1 MKLQAK
7 RILAVLIVTLA
18 IAGCNPCWKNHK
30 KDCSTNK
37 ADCIKKCES
46 NPDSAN
52 KTDCIKKCESNPDS
66 AKKCGEHEQSK

>member
-18 IAGCNPCWKNHK
+18 IAGCHACWKNHK
-30 KDCSTNK
+30 KDCTSK

-46 NPDSAN
+46 NPDPASKA
-52 KTDCIKKCESNPDS
+52 DCIKKCESNPDC
-66 AKKCGEHEQSK
+66 AKKCGEQSK